1 MSFAFHPEALAE
13 FEAAA
18 FHYASI
24 SSALAAR
31 FIASVETTIGE
42 IVEQPLAGTPLD
54 QDIHRRLTRVFP
66 YAVLY
71 AIEPDGVLILAVM
84 HCHRHPNFWR
94 HRVSEGP

>member
-24 SSALAAR
+24 NPALAAR
-31 FIASVETTIGE
+31 FIASVEFTIGD
-42 IVEQPLAGTPLD
+42 IVEHPLAGALLD
-54 QDIHRRLTRVFP
+54 QHIRRRLTHVFP

-71 AIEPDGVLILAVM
+71 TVEPDGVLILAVM
-84 HCHRHPNFWR
+84 HCHRRPDYWR
-94 HRVSEGP
+94 HRVSESL

>member
-18 FHYASI
+18 YHYASI
-24 SSALAAR
+24 SPALAAH
-31 FIASVETTIGE
+31 FIASVEATIGE
-42 IVEQPLAGTPLD
+42 IVEQPLAGALLN

-71 AIEPDGVLILAVM
+71 TVEPDGVLILAVM
-84 HCHRHPNFWR
+84 HGHRRPDYWR
-94 HRVSEGP
+94 HRVSESP